1 MHQHRDL
8 MAQRDNFRIQVRCG
22 FAVADLREESLSRG
36 WLPQPNAVY
45 RIGVTPPAPFVTAGV
60 VSPSGRHY
68 RKECGVIF
76 DAAFA
81 FVYFTCAHSAE
92 KCQPTEPWKPRPAL
106 LVRLGRQRSYSG
118 LRRFHVRE

>member
-1 MHQHRDL
+1 

-36 WLPQPNAVY
+36 WLPQPKHRLPNRGNSTSAF
-45 RIGVTPPAPFVTAGV
+45 RDSWSR
-60 VSPSGRHY
+60 VSLGSPLSKRV
-68 RKECGVIF
+68 RVIF

-118 LRRFHVRE
+118 LL